1 MGRCRVDVGWMW
13 GRCGVHVGSLLFS
26 LLLLPTSDSSW
37 EFLEIENKK
46 IKTVRNNSYG

>member
-13 GRCGVHVGSLLFS
+13 GRCRVVIVFPPSPPNVG
-26 LLLLPTSDSSW
+26 SSW